1 MLSEPY
7 MLYDRAL
14 LGQQGEAS
22 TFAAMPLCRIGVA
35 QLELARC
42 SCSLELQMQEDAC
55 HSLLAESHGMLPYYA
70 RPHPS
75 SNCTLV
81 RAALNTWSGIAP

>member
-1 MLSEPY
+1 MIGKHV
-7 MLYDRAL
+7 L

-55 HSLLAESHGMLPYYA
+55 HSLLAESHGMLPYDA
-70 RPHPS
+70 RSQPS
-75 SNCTLV
+75 SNCALV
-81 RAALNTWSGIAP
+81 WAAPNTWSGIAP